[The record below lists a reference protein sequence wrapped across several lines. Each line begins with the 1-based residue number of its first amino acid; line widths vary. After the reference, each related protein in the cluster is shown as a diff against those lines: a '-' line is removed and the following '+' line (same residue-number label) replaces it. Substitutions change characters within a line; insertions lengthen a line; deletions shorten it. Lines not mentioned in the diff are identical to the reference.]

1 MKIRP
6 LYDRIVVKRIEDDR
20 ENGRRV
26 VHSRFGQREAA
37 GRRSDR
43 RRPGQARR

>member
-20 ENGRRV
+20 EEQPADCSSPIRPKKSRRK
-26 VHSRFGQREAA
+26 AK
-37 GRRSDR
+37 
-43 RRPGQARR
+43 